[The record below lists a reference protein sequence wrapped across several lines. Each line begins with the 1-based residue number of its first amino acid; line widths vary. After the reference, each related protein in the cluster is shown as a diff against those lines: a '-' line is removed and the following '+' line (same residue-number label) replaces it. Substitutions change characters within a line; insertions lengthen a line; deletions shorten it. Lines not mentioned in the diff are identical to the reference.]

1 MKPMLSLTIVAKPI
15 YVLTLLLIT
24 YDRRDG
30 PNCCK
35 VTVGVVKVCHY
46 IPCEASAWGHWS
58 AQYEFLIR
66 QRLLFLVLLGW

>member
-35 VTVGVVKVCHY
+35 VTVGVVKVCH
-46 IPCEASAWGHWS
+46 IPCTM
-58 AQYEFLIR
+58 
-66 QRLLFLVLLGW
+66 